1 MQRLSLAV
9 IAGLAAIGLSVIVL
23 MPHMA
28 DAASAK
34 KGAAAPHTTPTPVAA
49 TPAPAPAPE
58 VAPAPATPAPA
69 TPAASTPAATPAAA
83 TQKVVY
89 SQCHVDGPY
98 VAMTF
103 DDGPHGV
110 NTPRLLDM
118 LKQRKIHATF
128 FFVGQ
133 CVEEFPDIVKR
144 IVAEGHEVANHSW
157 SHPQLSKMND
167 AAVHEQLQKTHD
179 AIIKACGVAPKIM
192 RPPYGAFTQR
202 QCNWANGNWG
212 YKVIL
217 WDVDPLDWKVR
228 NAEHV
233 KAEILKQTVNGSIIL
248 SHDIHKTTVD
258 AMPETLDTLLAKG
271 YKFVTVS
278 ELLAMDRPATPK
290 PKGTPKPPAKPAEA
304 TTTSAAASAPAPAAT
319 PAPATPAPA
328 AKP

>member
-9 IAGLAAIGLSVIVL
+9 IAGLAAIGLSVIAL
-23 MPHMA
+23 TPHMA

-34 KGAAAPHTTPTPVAA
+34 KAAPAPAPQATPAPAA
-49 TPAPAPAPE
+49 TTPAPAPAP
-58 VAPAPATPAPA
+58 APAAATPAPA
-69 TPAASTPAATPAAA
+69 TSAASTPAATPAAP
-83 TQKVVY
+83 TQKVTY

-110 NTPRLLDM
+110 NTPRLLDI

-179 AIIKACGVAPKIM
+179 AIIQACGVTPKIM

-258 AMPETLDTLLAKG
+258 AMPETLDALLAKG
-271 YKFVTVS
+271 FKFVTVS

-290 PKGTPKPPAKPAEA
+290 PKGTPKPPAKPPEP
-304 TTTSAAASAPAPAAT
+304 TTTSAAAPAPAA
-319 PAPATPAPA
+319 APATSVTPTAA

>member
-1 MQRLSLAV
+1 
-9 IAGLAAIGLSVIVL
+9 
-23 MPHMA
+23 
-28 DAASAK
+28 
-34 KGAAAPHTTPTPVAA
+34 
-49 TPAPAPAPE
+49 
-58 VAPAPATPAPA
+58 
-69 TPAASTPAATPAAA
+69 
-83 TQKVVY
+83 
-89 SQCHVDGPY
+89 
-98 VAMTF
+98 MTF

-144 IVAEGHEVANHSW
+144 IVAEGHEVGNHSW

-167 AAVHEQLQKTHD
+167 AAVHDQLQKTQD
-179 AIIKACGVAPKIM
+179 AIVQACGVTPKIM

-202 QCNWANGNWG
+202 QCAWANGNWG

-217 WDVDPLDWKVR
+217 WDVDPVDWKIR

-233 KAEILKQTVNGSIIL
+233 KNEILKQTVNGSIIL

-258 AMPETLDTLLAKG
+258 AMPETLDALLAKG
-271 YKFVTVS
+271 FKFVTVS
-278 ELLAMDRPATPK
+278 ELIAMDRPATPK
-290 PKGTPKPPAKPAEA
+290 PKGTPKPPAKPP
-304 TTTSAAASAPAPAAT
+304 AADASTPSAAT
-319 PAPATPAPA
+319 PAPAPAAASVSA